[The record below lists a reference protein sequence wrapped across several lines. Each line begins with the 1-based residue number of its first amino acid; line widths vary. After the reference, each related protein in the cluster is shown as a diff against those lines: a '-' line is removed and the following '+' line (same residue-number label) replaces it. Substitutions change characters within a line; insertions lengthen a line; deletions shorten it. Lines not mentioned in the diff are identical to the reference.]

1 MQVPLSVP
9 MARRNLYLT
18 TEDSFCIAMA
28 MFEKLTEVSEAFRLP
43 GTFYAFDTIKNGNI
57 NSTYKV
63 TYREPNGRL
72 KSYIV
77 QKINTNV
84 FKNPEEIMEN
94 IDRVTTHIRE
104 RYPNEVSLHFHH
116 TAAGKNYLYDEDS
129 SFWRVMNYVD
139 SITFDT
145 CDELPVISATGE
157 AFGHFQNQLSDFDGS
172 VLHETIPDFHNTHKR
187 LDKLFDDVA
196 ADRLGRND
204 EAVAEIETISAYR
217 FQAGRLSERYA
228 NGEFPVRVTHNDTK
242 SNNVLFDRFTK
253 RPLVVIDLDT
263 VMPGMAMYDF
273 GDAVRFICNT
283 AAEDE
288 PDLRRVYFDTSKFRA
303 FCHGY
308 LSEVKDSLTKDEI
321 DSLVLAAFS
330 ITVELASR
338 FLDDYLTGDTY
349 FKVNYPGHNLV
360 RTRCQ
365 LQLAKDILRKKDEL
379 EWIVSE
385 SIEG

>member
-1 MQVPLSVP
+1 
-9 MARRNLYLT
+9 
-18 TEDSFCIAMA
+18 MA
-28 MFEKLTEVSEAFRLP
+28 MFEKLMEVSQAFRLP
-43 GTFYAFDTIKNGNI
+43 GTFYAYDTIKNGNI

-63 TYREPNGRL
+63 TYREPSGHL

-116 TAAGKNYLYDEDS
+116 TAEGKNYLYDEDD

-139 SITFDT
+139 SITYNT

-196 ADRLGRND
+196 ANKLGRND
-204 EAVAEIETISAYR
+204 EATEEIETISSYR
-217 FQAGRLSERYA
+217 YKAGQLSERYM
-228 NGEFPVRVTHNDTK
+228 NGDFPVRVTHNDTK

-308 LSEVKDSLTKDEI
+308 LSEVKNSLTKDEI

-338 FLDDYLTGDTY
+338 FLDDFLTGDTY

>member
-1 MQVPLSVP
+1 
-9 MARRNLYLT
+9 
-18 TEDSFCIAMA
+18 MA
-28 MFEKLTEVSEAFRLP
+28 MFEKLTEVGKAFRLP
-43 GTFYAFDTIKNGNI
+43 GTFYAYDTIKNGNI

-63 TYREPNGRL
+63 TCREPDGHL
-72 KSYIV
+72 KSYII

-104 RYPNEVSLHFHH
+104 HYPNEVSLHFHH
-116 TAAGKNYLYDEDS
+116 TAEGKNYLYDEDD
-129 SFWRVMNYVD
+129 SFWRVTNYVD
-139 SITFDT
+139 SITFNT

-157 AFGHFQNQLSDFDGS
+157 AFGHFQNQLADFDGS

-187 LDKLFDDVA
+187 LDRLFDDVA
-196 ADRLGRND
+196 ENKLGRND
-204 EAVAEIETISAYR
+204 AAMEEIETISAYR
-217 FQAGRLSERYA
+217 YKAGVLSERYA
-228 NGEFPVRVTHNDTK
+228 NGDFPVRVTHNDTK

-308 LSEVKDSLTKDEI
+308 LSEVKSSLTKDEI

-379 EWIVSE
+379 EWIVRE

>member
-1 MQVPLSVP
+1 M
-9 MARRNLYLT
+9 Y
-18 TEDSFCIAMA
+18 D
-28 MFEKLTEVSEAFRLP
+28 KLAYVGEQFRLP
-43 GTFYAFDTIKNGNI
+43 GKFYAYETVKNGNI

-63 TYREPNGRL
+63 TYRGDDGKL

-84 FKNPEEIMEN
+84 FKNPENIMEN
-94 IDRVTTHIRE
+94 IDRVTSHIRE
-104 RYPNEVSLHFHH
+104 RNPDGVSLHFHH
-116 TAAGKNYLYDEDS
+116 TADGKNYLYDEDHA
-129 SFWRVMNYVD
+129 FWRVMNYVD
-139 SITFDT
+139 SITFDV
-145 CDELPVISATGE
+145 CDDPAVISATGE
-157 AFGHFQNQLSDFDGS
+157 AFGRFQNQLSDFDGS

-204 EAVAEIETISAYR
+204 EAAAEIETISAYR

>member
-1 MQVPLSVP
+1 
-9 MARRNLYLT
+9 
-18 TEDSFCIAMA
+18 MA
-28 MFEKLTEVSEAFRLP
+28 MFEKLTEVSTAFRLP
-43 GTFYAFDTIKNGNI
+43 GEFYAFETIKNGNI

-104 RYPNEVSLHFHH
+104 HYPHEVSLHFHH
-116 TAAGKNYLYDEDS
+116 TAEGKNYLYDKDD

-139 SITFDT
+139 SITYNT
-145 CDELPVISATGE
+145 CDDLSVISATGE

-196 ADRLGRND
+196 ANKFGRND
-204 EAVAEIETISAYR
+204 EAAEEIETISSFR
-217 FQAGRLSERYA
+217 FKAGRLSERYA
-228 NGEFPVRVTHNDTK
+228 NGDFPVRVTHNDTK

-308 LSEVKDSLTKDEI
+308 LSEVKSSLTKDEI
-321 DSLVLAAFS
+321 DSLVTAAFS

-349 FKVNYPGHNLV
+349 FKVNYPGHNLI